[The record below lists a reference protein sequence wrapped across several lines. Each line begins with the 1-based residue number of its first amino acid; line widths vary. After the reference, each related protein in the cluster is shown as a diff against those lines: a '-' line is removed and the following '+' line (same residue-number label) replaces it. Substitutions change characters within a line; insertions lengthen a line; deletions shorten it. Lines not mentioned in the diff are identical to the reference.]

1 MLEISPAHKRE
12 LRAQAHHLNPVVSI
26 SHKGLQEGLQA
37 TVLGEIDRCLKS
49 HELIK
54 VRLYSIERDE
64 RAALIENVCAALAC
78 GLVQHIGN
86 LLVLWRPL
94 PEGEIAKS
102 ALVGRR
108 SAGGKPLTKKQ
119 AAAANELGA
128 KKRSPARAPSRP
140 RRRAIG

>member
-1 MLEISPAHKRE
+1 MLEISPAQKRE

-26 SHKGLQEGLQA
+26 SHKGLQDGLQA
-37 TVLGEIDRCLKS
+37 TVIGEIDRSLKS
-49 HELIK
+49 HALIK
-54 VRLYSIERDE
+54 VRLYGIERDE
-64 RAALIENVCAALAC
+64 RASLIDSVCAAVQCA
-78 GLVQHIGN
+78 LVQHIGN

-94 PEGEIAKS
+94 PAGETAKS

-108 SAGGKPLTKKQ
+108 SSGARPMTKKQ
-119 AAAANELGA
+119 AAAANELDP